1 MNQQEEFDKINEYID
16 QMLAIIAN
24 LRIEN
29 QKLCEESKQLKKK
42 LNHANLVNNTRC
54 RFSGD

>member
-16 QMLAIIAN
+16 QMLATIAN

-29 QKLCEESKQLKKK
+29 QRLCEK
-42 LNHANLVNNTRC
+42 LQQERMKSAALGCAVASIT
-54 RFSGD
+54 SGENR